1 MPQESYIREKFT
13 REHDAA
19 RRLAR
24 LYFEKFPKDLYLTE
38 IESWRHLQSQNY
50 EFIFKRLREP
60 IGDQQTK
67 RNPLV
72 KFAEPR
78 PYAQPEAAMMKLLEI
93 ASTVEPVQL
102 FVRRPIR
109 CA

>member
-1 MPQESYIREKFT
+1 MPQESDIREQFT

-50 EFIFKRLREP
+50 EFTMKRLREP
-60 IGDQQTK
+60 IGD
-67 RNPLV
+67 
-72 KFAEPR
+72 
-78 PYAQPEAAMMKLLEI
+78 
-93 ASTVEPVQL
+93 
-102 FVRRPIR
+102 
-109 CA
+109 

>member
-1 MPQESYIREKFT
+1 MGTPLDGVWKYFYFSVTFIAAAGIGFVCLLALQRIVGWFGMPQESYIREKFT

-38 IESWRHLQSQNY
+38 IESWRHLQLQNY

-60 IGDQQTK
+60 IGD
-67 RNPLV
+67 
-72 KFAEPR
+72 
-78 PYAQPEAAMMKLLEI
+78 
-93 ASTVEPVQL
+93 
-102 FVRRPIR
+102 
-109 CA
+109 

>member
-24 LYFEKFPKDLYLTE
+24 LYFQKFPKDLYLTE

-50 EFIFKRLREP
+50 EFTRKRLREP
-60 IGDQQTK
+60 IGD
-67 RNPLV
+67 
-72 KFAEPR
+72 
-78 PYAQPEAAMMKLLEI
+78 
-93 ASTVEPVQL
+93 
-102 FVRRPIR
+102 
-109 CA
+109 